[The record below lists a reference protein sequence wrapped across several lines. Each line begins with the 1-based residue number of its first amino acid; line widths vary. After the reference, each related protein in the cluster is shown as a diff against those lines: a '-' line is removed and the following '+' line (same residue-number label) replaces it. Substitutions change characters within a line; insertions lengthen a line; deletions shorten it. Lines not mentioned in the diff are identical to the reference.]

1 MVDMH
6 IHTTYSD
13 GDKSLE
19 EVLTKCEQKK
29 LEYISITDHNTCKA
43 YDDKNIINNKIFS
56 GKIIKGVEMNAEFQK
71 KKIEILG
78 YNIKDTNIINE
89 WSNQFFSE
97 EILKKQQEISKKR
110 LLDICDKKGLIYDE
124 SKFEIDIPL
133 TDYITVYIG
142 KELLN
147 HKENSEILGELYES
161 LNIFIRKGLMNPDS
175 EYYTGNDTIPKPM
188 YKDVIKIIHKAG
200 GLAFLAH
207 PFEYRIE
214 NIIDFINHLLLEERL
229 DGIECFH
236 PSSELNDRSD
246 ILINYARDNKLFIS
260 GGSDFHGNKK
270 PNVDI
275 GVGAGT
281 LNISK
286 KYIEEWV

>member
-6 IHTTYSD
+6 MHTTYSD

-19 EVLTKCEQKK
+19 EVLIKCEYKK
-29 LEYISITDHNTCKA
+29 LEYISITDYNTCKA
-43 YDDKNIINNKIFS
+43 YDDKNIRNNKIFS
-56 GKIIKGVEMNAEFQK
+56 GKIIKGVEMNAEFK
-71 KKIEILG
+71 GKKIEILG
-78 YNIKDTNIINE
+78 YNIKNTDIINE

-97 EILKKQQEISKKR
+97 EILRKQQEISKKR

-124 SKFEIDIPL
+124 NKFKIEIPL

-142 KELLN
+142 KELLS

-161 LNIFIRKGLMNPDS
+161 LNTFIRKGLMNPDS
-175 EYYTGNDTIPKPM
+175 EYYTGNDAALKPM
-188 YKDVIKIIHKAG
+188 YKDVVNIIHKAG
-200 GLAFLAH
+200 GLVFLAH

-214 NIIDFINHLLLEERL
+214 NTIDFIAQLLAEEKL

-236 PSSELNDRSD
+236 PSSELDNRSN
-246 ILINYARDNKLFIS
+246 ILINYARGNKLFIS

-270 PNVDI
+270 PNIDI

-286 KYIEEWV
+286 KYIEEWI

>member
-6 IHTTYSD
+6 MHTTYSD

-19 EVLTKCEQKK
+19 EVLTKCEYKK

-43 YDDKNIINNKIFS
+43 YDDENIRNNKIFS
-56 GKIIKGVEMNAEFQK
+56 GKIIKGVEMNAEFK
-71 KKIEILG
+71 GKKIEILG
-78 YNIKDTNIINE
+78 YNIKNTDIINE

-97 EILKKQQEISKKR
+97 EILRKQQETSKKI

-124 SKFEIDIPL
+124 NKFKIDIPL

-142 KELLN
+142 KELLS

-161 LNIFIRKGLMNPDS
+161 LNTFIRKGLMNPDS
-175 EYYTGNDTIPKPM
+175 EYYTGNDGTLKPM
-188 YKDVIKIIHKAG
+188 YKDVVNIIHKAG

-214 NIIDFINHLLLEERL
+214 NTIDFIAQLLAEEKL

-236 PSSELNDRSD
+236 PSSELDNRSN
-246 ILINYARDNKLFIS
+246 ILINYARENKLFIS
-260 GGSDFHGNKK
+260 GGSDFHGDKK
-270 PNVDI
+270 PNIDI

-286 KYIEEWV
+286 KYIEEWI

>member
-6 IHTTYSD
+6 MHTTYSD

-19 EVLTKCEQKK
+19 EVLTKCEYKK

-43 YDDKNIINNKIFS
+43 YDDENIRNNKIFS
-56 GKIIKGVEMNAEFQK
+56 GKIIKGVEMNAEFK
-71 KKIEILG
+71 GKKIEILG
-78 YNIKDTNIINE
+78 YNIKNTDIINE

-97 EILKKQQEISKKR
+97 EILRKQQETSKKI

-124 SKFEIDIPL
+124 NKFKIDIPL

-142 KELLN
+142 KELLS

-161 LNIFIRKGLMNPDS
+161 LNTFIRKGLMNPDS
-175 EYYTGNDTIPKPM
+175 EYYTGSDGTLKPM
-188 YKDVIKIIHKAG
+188 YKDVVNIIHKAG

-214 NIIDFINHLLLEERL
+214 NTIDFIDQLLAEEKL

-236 PSSELNDRSD
+236 PSSELDNRIN
-246 ILINYARDNKLFIS
+246 ILVNYARENKLFIS
-260 GGSDFHGNKK
+260 GGSDFHGDKK
-270 PNVDI
+270 PNIDI

-286 KYIEEWV
+286 KYIEEWI

>member
-6 IHTTYSD
+6 MHTTYSD

-19 EVLTKCEQKK
+19 EVLIKCEYKK

-43 YDDKNIINNKIFS
+43 YDDKNIRNNEIFS
-56 GKIIKGVEMNAEFQK
+56 GKIIKGVEMNAEFK
-71 KKIEILG
+71 GKKIEILG
-78 YNIKDTNIINE
+78 YNIKNTDIINE

-97 EILKKQQEISKKR
+97 EILKKQQETSKKR

-124 SKFEIDIPL
+124 NKFKIDIPL

-142 KELLN
+142 KELLS

-161 LNIFIRKGLMNPDS
+161 LNTFIRKGLMNPDS
-175 EYYTGNDTIPKPM
+175 EYYTGNDAALKPM
-188 YKDVIKIIHKAG
+188 YKDVVNIIHKAG

-214 NIIDFINHLLLEERL
+214 NTIDFIAQLLAEEKL

-236 PSSELNDRSD
+236 PSSELDNRSN
-246 ILINYARDNKLFIS
+246 ILINYARENKLFIS

-270 PNVDI
+270 PNIDI

-286 KYIEEWV
+286 KYIEEWI

>member
-1 MVDMH
+1 MIDMH
-6 IHTTYSD
+6 LHTTYSD

-19 EVLTKCEQKK
+19 EVLIKCEYKK
-29 LEYISITDHNTCKA
+29 LEYISITHHNTCKA
-43 YDDKNIINNKIFS
+43 YDDQNIRNNKIFS
-56 GKIIKGVEMNAEFQK
+56 GKIIKGVEMNAEFK
-71 KKIEILG
+71 GKKIEILG
-78 YNIKDTNIINE
+78 YNIKNTDIINE

-97 EILKKQQEISKKR
+97 EILRKQQETSKKR

-124 SKFEIDIPL
+124 NKFKIDIPL

-142 KELLN
+142 KELLS
-147 HKENSEILGELYES
+147 HKENREILGELYES
-161 LNIFIRKGLMNPDS
+161 LNTFIRKGLMNPDS
-175 EYYTGNDTIPKPM
+175 EYYTGNDAALKPM
-188 YKDVIKIIHKAG
+188 YKDVVNIIHKAG

-207 PFEYRIE
+207 PFEYRID
-214 NIIDFINHLLLEERL
+214 NTIDFIAQLLAEEKL

-236 PSSELNDRSD
+236 PSSELDNRSN
-246 ILINYARDNKLFIS
+246 ILINYARENKLFIS

-270 PNVDI
+270 PNIDI

-286 KYIEEWV
+286 KYIEEWI